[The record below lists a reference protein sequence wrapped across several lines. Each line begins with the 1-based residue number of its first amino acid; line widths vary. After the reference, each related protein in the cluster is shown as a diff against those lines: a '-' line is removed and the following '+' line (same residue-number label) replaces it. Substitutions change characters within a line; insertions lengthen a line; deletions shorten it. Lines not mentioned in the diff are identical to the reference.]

1 VSNDRRTTA
10 VPQPITCHLSVT
22 RAIPDDTPV
31 ERLTAEEREAAW
43 LVAFHFSLDAHSDLE
58 IEWESD
64 RWKEF
69 GAHGIAE
76 LCEALLTER
85 RADDFSIPAEVSRS
99 DLDLL
104 WARVPR
110 APVMSLVRAGAQCLV
125 AALRL
130 VFWLGATA
138 EELAA

>member
-1 VSNDRRTTA
+1 MHIATLR
-10 VPQPITCHLSVT
+10 LSGNLI
-22 RAIPDDTPV
+22 A
-31 ERLTAEEREAAW
+31 
-43 LVAFHFSLDAHSDLE
+43 
-58 IEWESD
+58 
-64 RWKEF
+64 KEF